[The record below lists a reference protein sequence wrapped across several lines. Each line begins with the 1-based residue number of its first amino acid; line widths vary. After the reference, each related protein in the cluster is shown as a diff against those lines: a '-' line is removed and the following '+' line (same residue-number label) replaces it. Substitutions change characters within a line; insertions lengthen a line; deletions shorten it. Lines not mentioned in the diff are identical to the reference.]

1 MGSPWRPNCTH
12 SRGGGPEGVERT
24 SRDLEGA
31 IFYHHFLSDQGP
43 MVSKTICRHVCP
55 ESTCHCRR
63 LRRHGFNPWV
73 RKIPWRRKW
82 QPTSVFLPGKSHGQ
96 RSLWGQLQSMGLQR
110 VGHDWVSKKK
120 IYIYI
125 FFSRFFWL
133 LVITIYWVE
142 FLVLYSRYVYFKNRF
157 YK

>member
-31 IFYHHFLSDQGP
+31 IVYHHFLSDQGP

-55 ESTCHCRR
+55 ESACHCRR

-82 QPTSVFLPGKSHGQ
+82 QPTPVFLPGESYRQ
-96 RSLWGQLQSMGLQR
+96 RSL
-110 VGHDWVSKKK
+110 VGCNPGGHKESDTTEQVTLSFSLYVHILN
-120 IYIYI
+120 IYLFASSI
-125 FFSRFFWL
+125 R
-133 LVITIYWVE
+133 
-142 FLVLYSRYVYFKNRF
+142 
-157 YK
+157 